1 MSKPLYRMSE
11 NEDSDIW
18 NARKPVY
25 ASSTHTE
32 KRLAISIKGTRGIL
46 YTNDSEKFKRFS
58 YMIVLT
64 IFAERETTPGMKRPV
79 SLLSI
84 ILSTVAFTCNAQVKV
99 WRAPVESALSNS
111 SVTAIEETTDGYIW
125 IGTQQGLNK
134 FNGTTYNVFYQGDTL
149 ALSNDR
155 IWCLCHDTGNRLW
168 VGTSAGINLIADSK
182 VVRRPT
188 PRFDAISAIANY
200 SPEKLV
206 YGGYEG
212 VLTYDKAT
220 GETQTILS
228 GLQYPSSILVT
239 LDKKVVCSGKNGTPE
254 IRVLDTS
261 FNLSDNFT
269 IPGINRI
276 NGIAQAKDGT
286 IVFATDKGIL
296 AFNNDLEEIPGWNKK
311 LEDACGIKNPDVIF
325 ISYDLYEDN
334 ITAGISGGKIY
345 SISTSTGEISHSW
358 YNVTLEDAKE
368 GMAILTRDNLWY
380 STDVEPLSHDIR
392 GNDIFTVTLKDLP
405 LHDKVVWTFRY
416 EGNRALVLTYSRIF
430 LVNLNT
436 GSYRDITPAQEKSI
450 GQWIYRSCLDA
461 AGDLWI
467 VTNSQWVKKY
477 NLNGSDIT
485 GVKEWKAE
493 QCPAIWANPD
503 GSICYID
510 GSYLYTI
517 SSDGERYGRPMSR
530 SGSHWRAMPSPS
542 SDKVFLSLEE
552 KIYQYSQDRLFIE
565 LPYTADATSCV
576 SEDPQG
582 RIWIGSLN
590 SGLTCIDPS
599 SGETKEYTISNGMPD
614 NNIRSI
620 IFDDRGTWVSTRN
633 AIVLINGND
642 QILPI
647 QIKSSNPMNYVLS
660 ASTTGDS
667 GQIVFG
673 ADNAIVILYPST
685 RDIPEDI
692 PINLDAILVNN
703 SEYPD
708 FGKELVLNYDQNLIV
723 FYFSAKD
730 YVVGE
735 QLNFAYKLEGLDSQ
749 WIVSENKRGF
759 FSNLNSGKYRFFV
772 RVQTPDGVW
781 HEPKELIRLRIKP
794 APWLTMTAKLF
805 YALFGAALLSV
816 LILLYNRN
824 RRNRERAER
833 SEMEKAV
840 GEQMNRDKTDFFMNI
855 SHEYRTPL
863 SLIYGPARELSRN
876 NNLDEHDKHLVR
888 LIERNAEKMMTLTE
902 QVVNFDRF
910 SRSSDHLAVLRT
922 DLGKMLRKIYGNFEY
937 LEKQKNL
944 TISFAQSK
952 EDFPPVWCDRDK
964 IEKIFFNI
972 LSNAIKYTPEGG
984 NISINLSTLDSVNA
998 NVLYNLPESQYEG
1011 TYAEVSV
1018 ADSGVGID
1026 PDEIKRIFNRFE
1038 RLGKKVG
1045 DKIPEGLGIGLNHV
1059 LYLVGLHRGAI
1070 SVKRNEPKGAIF
1082 SFVIPMEKEAYSG
1095 EEIWR
1100 EVPYESTGRIS
1111 ETVPV
1116 QNSDKSFTVLIAE
1129 DDKEMRTYLHDLFK
1143 GSYNVMLA
1151 TDGEEAMR
1159 FIKISA
1165 PDIIVSDVM
1174 MPYKDGF
1181 QLCKEIKESEEFSH
1195 LPVVLLTAKS
1205 QASDSIEGLGYG
1217 ADSYVQKPFDPQY
1230 LQALVKSI
1238 LENRLRIQHL
1248 LKDKTN
1254 ETIEEVLPELQMDLH
1269 DKQFIEKMYKFVEDH
1284 ISEEDLNVTSLAD
1297 FMGMSRSGLFS
1308 KVKTL
1313 TGQSPQEFLINY
1325 RLNAAKKLILSRDY
1339 NVSEVAYMV
1348 GFSTLNGFS
1357 RAFKNKFGVPPSSL

>member
-1 MSKPLYRMSE
+1 MRRPL
-11 NEDSDIW
+11 
-18 NARKPVY
+18 
-25 ASSTHTE
+25 
-32 KRLAISIKGTRGIL
+32 
-46 YTNDSEKFKRFS
+46 
-58 YMIVLT
+58 
-64 IFAERETTPGMKRPV
+64 

-84 ILSTVAFTCNAQVKV
+84 LLTVCALTCHAQVKI
-99 WRAPVESALSNS
+99 WRAPVESTLSNS

-125 IGTQQGLNK
+125 VGTQQGLNK
-134 FNGTTYNVFYQGDTL
+134 FNGTTYNVLYQGDSS

-168 VGTSAGINLIADSK
+168 VGTSAGINLIQDSK
-182 VVRRPT
+182 VIRRPT
-188 PRFDAISAIANY
+188 PKFDAIPAIANY
-200 SPEKLV
+200 SPEKLI
-206 YGGYEG
+206 YSGFEG
-212 VLTYDKAT
+212 VLIYDKAS
-220 GETQTILS
+220 GESETLFS
-228 GLQYPSSILVT
+228 GLQYPNNILVT
-239 LDKKVVCSGKNGTPE
+239 PDKKVVCVGKNGAPE
-254 IRVLDTS
+254 IWVLDPS

-286 IVFATDKGIL
+286 IVLATEKGIIV
-296 AFNNDLEEIPGWNKK
+296 FNNDLKEIPGWNKK
-311 LEDACGIKNPDVIF
+311 LEDACGISNPDVIF
-325 ISYDLYEDN
+325 ISYDPYEDN
-334 ITAGISGGKIY
+334 LMVGISGGNIY
-345 SISTSTGEISHSW
+345 SINTSTREISHSW
-358 YNVTLEDAKE
+358 YNVTLEGAKE
-368 GMAILTRDNLWY
+368 GLAILTRDNLWY
-380 STDVEPLSHDIR
+380 STDKEPISHDIR
-392 GNDIFTVTLKDLP
+392 GNDIFTVTLKELP
-405 LHDKVVWTFRY
+405 QHDRVTYTYRY
-416 EGNRALVLTYSRIF
+416 EGNRALVLTYSRII
-430 LVNLNT
+430 LLNLNT
-436 GSYRDITPAQEKSI
+436 GSYRDITPAQEGAK
-450 GQWIYRSCLDA
+450 GQWILRSCLDS
-461 AGDLWI
+461 AGDLWV
-467 VTNSQWVKKY
+467 VTSSQSIIKYHPNGNELERVKQWDA
-477 NLNGSDIT
+477 N
-485 GVKEWKAE
+485 
-493 QCPAIWANPD
+493 QCVAIWANPD

-510 GSYLYTI
+510 GSNLYTV
-517 SSDGERYGRPMSR
+517 SSDGERYGRPISR
-530 SGSHWRAMPSPS
+530 TGNHWRAMPSPS
-542 SDKVFLSLEE
+542 SDKVFLNLEE

-565 LPYTADATSCV
+565 LPFTADAPNCI
-576 SEDPQG
+576 SEDAQG
-582 RIWIGSLN
+582 RIWIGSLY
-590 SGLTCIDPS
+590 SGLTCFDPQT
-599 SGETKEYTISNGMPD
+599 GETKLYNTSNGMPD
-614 NNIRSI
+614 NSIRSI
-620 IFDDRGTWVSTRN
+620 IFDDRGAWVSTRN
-633 AIVLINGND
+633 AIVLITNND

-647 QIKSSNPMNYVLS
+647 QIKSSNPMNYVIS
-660 ASTTGDS
+660 ASMTGDS

-673 ADNAIVILYPST
+673 AENAIVVLYPST
-685 RDIPEDI
+685 RDIPGDI

-703 SEYPD
+703 SEYPE
-708 FGKELVLNYDQNLIV
+708 FGKELTLNYDQDLIV

-759 FSNLNSGKYRFFV
+759 FSNLKSGKYRFFV
-772 RVQTPDGVW
+772 RVQTPDGIW
-781 HEPKELIRLRIKP
+781 QEPKELIRLRIKP
-794 APWLTMTAKLF
+794 APWLTIPAKMF
-805 YALFGAALLSV
+805 YAIFGAALLAC
-816 LILLYNRN
+816 LIYLYNRN
-824 RRNRERAER
+824 RKNRERAER

-876 NNLDEHDKHLVR
+876 NNLDDHDKHLVH

-902 QVVNFDRF
+902 QIVNFDRF
-910 SRSSDHLAVLRT
+910 SRSTDHLIVLST
-922 DLGKMLRKIYGNFEY
+922 DLGKMLQKILGNFEF
-937 LEKQKNL
+937 LEKQKKLEITFDQN
-944 TISFAQSK
+944 K
-952 EDFPPVWCDRDK
+952 EDFPTVWCDRDK

-972 LSNAIKYTPEGG
+972 LSNAIKYTSEGG
-984 NISINLSTLDSVNA
+984 SIKIGLSTLDSVNA
-998 NVLYNLPESQYEG
+998 NALYNLAESEYEG
-1011 TYAEVSV
+1011 DYAEVSV
-1018 ADSGVGID
+1018 ADSGIGIE
-1026 PDEIKRIFNRFE
+1026 PDEIKRIFDRFE

-1059 LYLVGLHRGAI
+1059 LYLIGLHRGAI
-1070 SVKRNEPKGAIF
+1070 NVRENEPKGAVF
-1082 SFVIPMEKEAYSG
+1082 SFVIPMEKEAYTG

-1111 ETVPV
+1111 EPVPG
-1116 QNSDKSFTVLIAE
+1116 QASGKSFSILIAE
-1129 DDKEMRTYLHDLFK
+1129 DDQEMRSYLHDLFK
-1143 GSYNVMLA
+1143 GSFNVMLA

-1238 LENRLRIQHL
+1238 LDNRLRIQHL

-1254 ETIEEVLPELQMDLH
+1254 DTIEEVLPELQMDLH
-1269 DKQFIEKMYKFVEDH
+1269 EKQFLEKMYKFVEDH

-1297 FMGMSRSGLFS
+1297 YMGMSRSGLFS

-1325 RLNAAKKLILSRDY
+1325 RLNAAKKLILSRNY